1 MDYVTGGENDG
12 PSSSA
17 KYIRL
22 LMRDR
27 MQIANPRFEPV
38 MDRLNFLSLWV
49 RRPQSMG
56 AIAPSSHCLAA
67 AIAREIDNN
76 LPGVVVELGAG
87 TGSITTALIENASD
101 PSQIV
106 VVECEASLCRLLRAR
121 FPQIRVIRGDAREL
135 ERLIGSAE
143 IGPVKAV
150 VSGLPLLNMAKQ
162 DRSEII
168 DQCYAIMPLEGV
180 MVQFTYGSV
189 APVPR
194 AVARQSGIAGERAG
208 WVLRNLPPAAIWR
221 YSREDTVGAAKIR

>member
-1 MDYVTGGENDG
+1 VDKFHDPAMR
-12 PSSSA
+12 A
-17 KYIRL
+17 K
-22 LMRDR
+22 
-27 MQIANPRFEPV
+27 MQTTNSRFNPV
-38 MDRLNFLSLWV
+38 IDKLNFLSLWV

-56 AIAPSSHCLAA
+56 AIAPSSRSLAT
-67 AIAREIDNN
+67 AIAREVDYD

-101 PSQIV
+101 PSEIV
-106 VVECEASLCRLLRAR
+106 VVEREASLCRLLRTR

-135 ERLIGSAE
+135 ERLIERAE

-150 VSGLPLLNMAKQ
+150 VSGLPLLNMEKH
-162 DRSEII
+162 DRSDII
-168 DQCYAIMPLEGV
+168 DQCFAIMPPEGV

-194 AVARQSGIAGERAG
+194 SVARQSGIAGERAG

-221 YSREDTVGAAKIR
+221 YSRDETLGAELQ